1 MGPTKKPKVKLFKGI
16 NSEKQVKEINDFLS
30 QHESINAKSIAIS
43 YEGRVLLL
51 YEE

>member
-1 MGPTKKPKVKLFKGI
+1 MEPTKKSKVKFFKG